1 MNRIITCISF
11 FFLFALTSCRHLQG
25 VDYVLQ
31 QAGSNRTELEK
42 VLAHYQNDS
51 LKYQAACFLI
61 ENMLGHFFYQ
71 SPAMEYCKQEL
82 AALPQACRR
91 DSMNRI
97 WKRVAAMYS
106 GKALVKVEDYK
117 SIKSSFLIENIDQ
130 AFRAW
135 QEAPWHKEV
144 DFQSFCRYILPY
156 RISNEQLS
164 DDIHWRDSLVQRYG
178 KYIQG
183 ETDMKRA
190 FTSLLAMFDAT
201 WKSLKSKCP
210 YKLDVL
216 TIDEAGF
223 SLCEQRCVVRG
234 NVMRSLGI
242 PVVCDYVNSW
252 ANYSRNGH
260 SWISLM
266 GNGGEAYLYYKGDSL
281 PRTSNPIDASFFK
294 PLVLPEASYAYW
306 VDSLKR
312 TAKVYRRNFFREN
325 VKDGLEVDVSKGYGL
340 TDSVVIQMDNAKD
353 RYVYLCTFRTGED
366 WRIAVKGEIVDGR
379 CVFRNLGA
387 SIAYLPAV
395 LKEGKIVPVDAP
407 FILCKG
413 GEIRKIIPTGDKQTV
428 RLNRKY
434 ILMTTW
440 TNRWHEMIGGRFEA
454 SNDSGFRHADVLH
467 RISSLPV
474 YRNEVKVEMP
484 KSYRYV
490 RYVSPSVLRSEL
502 AEVTF
507 FSGNQELKGEVMGEN
522 IKVTAQKRVFD
533 HDLTTIGDSKTVD
546 YWVGLDLGK
555 KYPVDRIVY
564 YPRNDDNFIVPGE
577 QYELFYYDKGA
588 WHSLGVKTGDSVE
601 LIYRDVPLNAL
612 FLLKNKVKGKEER
625 IFTYE
630 NDRQVWW

>member
-1 MNRIITCISF
+1 MNNVILYMLLFFSLFITV
-11 FFLFALTSCRHLQG
+11 SCGKPQG
-25 VDYVLQ
+25 INSVLE
-31 QAGSNRTELEK
+31 QAGGNRSELEK
-42 VLAHYQNDS
+42 VLVHYQNDS
-51 LKYQAACFLI
+51 LKYKAACFLI
-61 ENMLGHFFYQ
+61 ENMLGHFSYQ
-71 SPAMEYCKQEL
+71 SPAMNYCKQKLAEL
-82 AALPQACRR
+82 PRTARR

-97 WKRVAAMYS
+97 WKQAATIYP
-106 GKALVKVEDYK
+106 GETVLKVEDCT
-117 SIKSSFLIENIDQ
+117 SIKSAFLIENIEQ

-135 QEAPWHKEV
+135 ENAPWHKEV

-156 RISNEQLS
+156 RIFEEQLS
-164 DDIHWRDSLVQRYG
+164 EDIYWRDSLVQRYG
-178 KYIQG
+178 KYIRG
-183 ETDMKRA
+183 ETNMQQA
-190 FTSLLAMFDAT
+190 FVSLLKMFDAT
-201 WKSLKSKCP
+201 WKRLSSKCP
-210 YKLDVL
+210 YKLDAL
-216 TIDEAGF
+216 TIDDGGF
-223 SLCEQRCVVRG
+223 SLCGQCCVVRG
-234 NVMRSLGI
+234 NVMRSLGL
-242 PVVCDYVNSW
+242 PVTYDYVGSW

-260 SWISLM
+260 SWISLI
-266 GNGGEAYLYYKGDSL
+266 GNSGETYLYYKGDSI

-325 VKDGLEVDVSKGYGL
+325 EKDDLLTDVSELYGF
-340 TDSVVIQMDNAKD
+340 TDSVVIQTDNSEKYA
-353 RYVYLCTFRTGED
+353 YLCTFRTGED
-366 WRIAVKGEIVDGR
+366 WRIAVKSEIHDGR
-379 CVFRNLGA
+379 CVFRNVGA

-395 LKEGKIVPVDAP
+395 LKDGEIMPLDAP

-413 GEIRKIIPTGDKQTV
+413 GMVRKIVPTGQTQTV
-428 RLNRKY
+428 KLNRKY

-440 TNRWHEMIGGRFEA
+440 TNRWYAMLDGRFEA
-454 SNDSGFRHADVLH
+454 SNDSRFRYTDVLH

-474 YRNEVKVEMP
+474 YRNEVILENP

-490 RYVSPSVLRSEL
+490 RYVSPGVLRSEL

-522 IKVTAQKRVFD
+522 IKTTAQKRVFD

-555 KYPVDRIVY
+555 KYTIDKLVY

-577 QYELFYYDKGA
+577 LYELFYYDKGA
-588 WHSLGVKTGDSVE
+588 WHSLGTMKAQSEE
-601 LIYRDVPLNAL
+601 LVYKDVPQNAL

-630 NDRQVWW
+630 NGRQVWW